1 MQRGAGLY
9 LHLARLVRVR
19 WQTMLC
25 DMCDSSSP
33 SQHSSPPEKIT
44 IIGAGLAGSEAAWQL
59 ARRGIPVCL
68 HEMRPITMTPA
79 HKTGDCAELVCSNTF
94 RADHLENAVGL
105 LHEEMRRMDSLIMRC
120 ADAARIPAGT
130 ALAVDREQFA
140 KLVTEAL
147 KNEPLIEIV
156 AGEVTE
162 IPAVGLVLV
171 ASGPLT
177 SDALFDAICK
187 HTGEDQLSFFDAIAP
202 VVDAETMDTDIAYWK
217 NRYDKNVQEGEA
229 GDYLNCPMTET
240 QYKAFIAE
248 LVGAEKVAFKGFEDV
263 PFFEGCMPIE
273 EMAERGLDT
282 PRFGPMKPVGLD
294 HPATGEK
301 HHAVVQL
308 RRDNRMGSLL
318 NMVGFQTKMT
328 YGEQKRVFRMI
339 PGMEKAEFFRLGSL
353 HRNTFIK
360 SPALLDGT
368 LRLKKE
374 PRILFA
380 GQITGVEGYVE
391 SASTGLMAGRFLAAI
406 SCGNDP
412 VPPPAETAHGALLAH
427 ISQTRVDDFQPMNIN
442 FGLLPPGKKR
452 EGKRRFSRAE
462 RRRSVS
468 DQALDTLQQWLTSA
482 AD

>member
-1 MQRGAGLY
+1 MTDTAN
-9 LHLARLVRVR
+9 A
-19 WQTMLC
+19 
-25 DMCDSSSP
+25 
-33 SQHSSPPEKIT
+33 HSNTLPVT

-59 ARRGIPVCL
+59 AKRGIAVRL
-68 HEMRPITMTPA
+68 HEMRPTAMTPA
-79 HKTGDCAELVCSNTF
+79 HKTGNCAELVCSNTF

-120 ADAARIPAGT
+120 GDAARIPAGT
-130 ALAVDREQFA
+130 ALAVDREQFSV
-140 KLVTEAL
+140 LVTEAL
-147 KNEPLIEIV
+147 ENEPLIEIV
-156 AGEVTE
+156 AGEVSE
-162 IPAVGLVLV
+162 IPSEGLVLI

-177 SDALFDAICK
+177 SDALFNAICEL
-187 HTGEDQLSFFDAIAP
+187 TGEDKLSFFDAIAP
-202 VVDAETMDTDIAYWK
+202 VVDAESMDMDVAYWK
-217 NRYDKNVQEGEA
+217 NRYDKNVEEGEA
-229 GDYLNCPMTET
+229 GDYLNCPMNET
-240 QYKAFIAE
+240 QYKAFIGE
-248 LVGAEKVAFKGFEDV
+248 LVAAEKVAFKGFEDI
-263 PFFEGCMPIE
+263 PFFDGCMPIE

-294 HPATGEK
+294 HPVTGEK
-301 HHAVVQL
+301 YHAVVQL

-328 YGEQKRVFRMI
+328 YGEQKRVFSMI
-339 PGMEKAEFFRLGSL
+339 PGMQKAEFFRLGSL

-368 LRLKKE
+368 LRLKKS

-391 SASTGLMAGRFLAAI
+391 SASMGLMAGRFLAEM
-406 SCGNDP
+406 SKGGEP
-412 VPPPAETAHGALLAH
+412 VPPPSDTAHGALLAH
-427 ISQTRVDDFQPMNIN
+427 ISQTRVEDFQPMNIN

-468 DQALDTLQQWLTSA
+468 DRALESLQTWLDSA
-482 AD
+482 SA

>member
-1 MQRGAGLY
+1 MNE
-9 LHLARLVRVR
+9 
-19 WQTMLC
+19 
-25 DMCDSSSP
+25 SSP
-33 SQHSSPPEKIT
+33 QTVT

-59 ARRGIPVCL
+59 AKRGIPVRL
-68 HEMRPITMTPA
+68 HEMRPVKMTPA
-79 HKTGDCAELVCSNTF
+79 HNTGNCAELVCSNTF

-120 ADAARIPAGT
+120 GDEARIPAGT
-130 ALAVDREQFA
+130 ALAVDREQFSQ
-140 KLVTEAL
+140 LVTDAL
-147 KNEPLIEIV
+147 KAEPLIEFIE
-156 AGEVTE
+156 GEVTE
-162 IPAVGLVLV
+162 IPKEGLVLI

-177 SDALFDAICK
+177 SDGLYTEIQNL
-187 HTGEDQLSFFDAIAP
+187 TGEDHLSFFDAIAP
-202 VVDAETMDTDIAYWK
+202 VIDGESVNMDICFWK
-217 NRYDKNVQEGEA
+217 NRYDKNVEEGEL
-229 GDYLNCPMTET
+229 GDYLNCPMNEE
-240 QYKAFIAE
+240 QYKAFIKE
-248 LVGAEKVAFKGFEDV
+248 LVEAEKVAFKGFEDI

-273 EMAERGLDT
+273 EMAERGEDT

-294 HPATGEK
+294 HPETGERYY
-301 HHAVVQL
+301 AVVQL

-328 YGEQKRVFRMI
+328 YGEQKRVFTMI
-339 PGMEKAEFFRLGSL
+339 PGLENAEFFRLGSL

-360 SPALLDGT
+360 SPALLDNT

-391 SASTGLMAGRFLAAI
+391 SASMGLMAGRFLASMAK
-406 SCGNDP
+406 GEEPDA
-412 VPPPAETAHGALLAH
+412 PPTDTAHGALLGH
-427 ISQTRVDDFQPMNIN
+427 ISGTRIEDFQPMNIN

-468 DQALDTLQQWLTSA
+468 EQALERLSLWLEA
-482 AD
+482 N

>member
-1 MQRGAGLY
+1 MISVDGEKPNQQS
-9 LHLARLVRVR
+9 V
-19 WQTMLC
+19 
-25 DMCDSSSP
+25 
-33 SQHSSPPEKIT
+33 SQQPVN

-59 ARRGIPVCL
+59 AKRGIAVRL
-68 HEMRPITMTPA
+68 HEMRPTTMTPA
-79 HKTGDCAELVCSNTF
+79 HKTGHCAELVCSNTF

-120 ADAARIPAGT
+120 GDAARIPAGT

-140 KLVTEAL
+140 ELVTEAL
-147 KNEPLIEIV
+147 ENEPLIEIV

-162 IPAVGLVLV
+162 IPPQGLVLI

-187 HTGEDQLSFFDAIAP
+187 LTGEAQLSFFDAIAP
-202 VVDAETMDTDIAYWK
+202 VVDAETMNMDVAYWK
-217 NRYDKNVQEGEA
+217 NRYDKNVEEGEA
-229 GDYLNCPMTET
+229 GDYLNCPMSES
-240 QYKAFIAE
+240 QYKAFIGE
-248 LVGAEKVAFKGFEDV
+248 LVDAEKVAFKGFEDI
-263 PFFEGCMPIE
+263 PFFDGCMPIE

-294 HPATGEK
+294 HPQTGEK
-301 HHAVVQL
+301 YHAVVQL

-328 YGEQKRVFRMI
+328 YGEQKRVFTMI
-339 PGMEKAEFFRLGSL
+339 PGMENTEFFRLGSL

-368 LRLKKE
+368 LRLKKA

-391 SASTGLMAGRFLAAI
+391 SASMGLMAGRFLAAI
-406 SCGNDP
+406 SKGGEP
-412 VPPPAETAHGALLAH
+412 VAPPADTAHGALLAH
-427 ISQTRVDDFQPMNIN
+427 ISQTRVEDFQPMNIN

-468 DQALDTLQQWLTSA
+468 DKALDTLQTWLNSQSN
-482 AD
+482 

>member
-1 MQRGAGLY
+1 MA
-9 LHLARLVRVR
+9 
-19 WQTMLC
+19 
-25 DMCDSSSP
+25 DSSF
-33 SQHSSPPEKIT
+33 SSSKPETVT

-59 ARRGIPVCL
+59 ARRGVPVRL
-68 HEMRPITMTPA
+68 HEMRPTSMTPA
-79 HKTGDCAELVCSNTF
+79 HKTGNCAELVCSNTF

-105 LHEEMRRMDSLIMRC
+105 LHEEMRRMDSLIMQC
-120 ADAARIPAGT
+120 ADRARIPAGT

-140 KLVTEAL
+140 ELVTEAL
-147 KNEPLIEIV
+147 KNEVLIEII

-162 IPAVGLVLV
+162 IPSEGLVLI

-187 HTGEDQLSFFDAIAP
+187 LTGEDQLSFFDAIAP
-202 VVDAETMDTDIAYWK
+202 VVDAETMNMDIAYWK
-217 NRYDKNVQEGEA
+217 NRYDKNVEEGEA
-229 GDYLNCPMTET
+229 GDYLNCPMNEA
-240 QYKAFIAE
+240 QYKAFIDE
-248 LVGAEKVAFKGFEDV
+248 LVNAEKVAFKGFEDI
-263 PFFEGCMPIE
+263 PFFDGCMSIE

-294 HPATGEK
+294 HPQSGEK
-301 HHAVVQL
+301 YHAVVQL

-328 YGEQKRVFRMI
+328 YGEQKRVFSMI
-339 PGMEKAEFFRLGSL
+339 PGMENVEFFRLGSL

-368 LRLKKE
+368 LRLKKQ

-391 SASTGLMAGRFLAAI
+391 SASMGLMAGRFLAEMSQGGEPNA
-406 SCGNDP
+406 
-412 VPPPAETAHGALLAH
+412 PPADTAHGALLAH
-427 ISQTRVDDFQPMNIN
+427 ISQTRVEDFQPMNIN

-462 RRRSVS
+462 RRRAVS
-468 DQALDTLQQWLTSA
+468 EKALETLMDWCKGDA
-482 AD
+482 ALSLKP

>member
-1 MQRGAGLY
+1 MTENTL
-9 LHLARLVRVR
+9 
-19 WQTMLC
+19 
-25 DMCDSSSP
+25 
-33 SQHSSPPEKIT
+33 SPPQTVT

-59 ARRGIPVCL
+59 AKRGIAVRL
-68 HEMRPITMTPA
+68 HEMRPLKMTPA
-79 HKTGDCAELVCSNTF
+79 HHSGHCAELVCSNTF

-105 LHEEMRRMDSLIMRC
+105 LHEEMRRMDSLIMAC
-120 ADAARIPAGT
+120 GDQARIPAGT

-140 KLVTEAL
+140 ELVTAKL
-147 KNEPLIEIV
+147 KAEPLIEFIE
-156 AGEVTE
+156 GEVTE
-162 IPAVGLVLV
+162 LPDDGLLLI

-177 SDALFDAICK
+177 SDALYDQIRTL
-187 HTGEDQLSFFDAIAP
+187 TGEDRLMFFDAIAP
-202 VVDAETMDTDIAYWK
+202 VLDAESIDMDICYWK
-217 NRYDKNVQEGEA
+217 NRYDKNVAEGEA
-229 GDYLNCPMTET
+229 GDYLNCPMNAE
-240 QYKAFIAE
+240 QYKAFIKE
-248 LVGAEKVAFKGFEDV
+248 LVDAEKVAFKDFEDI

-273 EMAERGLDT
+273 EMAERGEDT

-294 HPATGEK
+294 HPETGEK
-301 HHAVVQL
+301 AYAVVQL

-339 PGMEKAEFFRLGSL
+339 PGLEKAEFFRLGSL

-368 LRLKKE
+368 LRLKSDA
-374 PRILFA
+374 RILFA

-391 SASTGLMAGRFLAAI
+391 SASMGLMAGRFLAAMAK
-406 SCGNDP
+406 GEEPDR
-412 VPPPAETAHGALLAH
+412 PPEDTAHGALLAH
-427 ISQTRVDDFQPMNIN
+427 ISQTQVAGFQPMNIN

-468 DQALDTLQQWLTSA
+468 ERALERLDAWLT
-482 AD
+482 DK